1 MATDRGC
8 LNSPDVF
15 CYVCG
20 TYVLRKDCRIR
31 INDDHMKTYYRYFGM
46 QLGDQD
52 KSWAPHIIC
61 ANCHTT
67 FKKWTKGESSFKFG
81 VPMVWREPT
90 DHVTNC
96 YFCMVKT
103 RGFSGKNKHLI
114 QYPSLP
120 SAIRPV
126 PHSTAVPIPLPVPLG
141 SNARLEEWTQHT
153 NEDQPVLPAEGNEES
168 LLPGQSSSST
178 SFRFDQDE
186 LNDLVRD
193 LGLSKTNSE
202 LLASRLKEKD
212 ALSPGTSI
220 TFYRTREEESLV
232 FFSEY
237 STGNGNFVYCDNVK
251 GLLIHMGVK
260 NYEPDEWR
268 LFIDS
273 SKRSLKCVLLH
284 NGNKYASVPIGHSIH
299 MKEKYEEIKTVIKLI
314 KYNEHYWIICV
325 DLKMVNF
332 LLGQQSGYTKYPC
345 FLCLW
350 DSRARLEHW
359 VRKDWPS
366 REKLEVGK
374 NNVINEPLVNRQ
386 KIVFPP
392 LHIKLGLMKQIV
404 KALNK
409 DGDCFVYIC
418 NAFPGL
424 SDEKKKAGVFDGPQ
438 IRQLIRDDRFPL
450 SMTQVEKDVWDA
462 FVKVTENFLGNVKA
476 DNYVDLVNDLH
487 DKLHKLGINMSIK
500 VHFLFSHIDRFP
512 ENLGAVSDEQGERF
526 HQDIK
531 VMEARYQGRWDS
543 HMMAD
548 YCWNIMRDCVGSIH
562 SRKSKKT
569 KFMPDTE

>member
-1 MATDRGC
+1 MG
-8 LNSPDVF
+8 S
-15 CYVCG
+15 
-20 TYVLRKDCRIR
+20 TYYLRK
-31 INDDHMKTYYRYFGM
+31 
-46 QLGDQD
+46 L
-52 KSWAPHIIC
+52 S
-61 ANCHTT
+61 T

-81 VPMVWREPT
+81 VPMVWRELT

-220 TFYRTREEESLV
+220 TFYRTREEELLV

-314 KYNEHYWIICV
+314 KYNEHNWIICV

-350 DSRARLEHW
+350 DSRARLKHW

-366 REKLEVGK
+366 REKLTNHWLTAK
-374 NNVINEPLVNRQ
+374 
-386 KIVFPP
+386 KS
-392 LHIKLGLMKQIV
+392 
-404 KALNK
+404 
-409 DGDCFVYIC
+409 CFLPFISNWV
-418 NAFPGL
+418 
-424 SDEKKKAGVFDGPQ
+424 
-438 IRQLIRDDRFPL
+438 
-450 SMTQVEKDVWDA
+450 
-462 FVKVTENFLGNVKA
+462 
-476 DNYVDLVNDLH
+476 
-487 DKLHKLGINMSIK
+487 
-500 VHFLFSHIDRFP
+500 
-512 ENLGAVSDEQGERF
+512 
-526 HQDIK
+526 
-531 VMEARYQGRWDS
+531 
-543 HMMAD
+543 
-548 YCWNIMRDCVGSIH
+548 
-562 SRKSKKT
+562 
-569 KFMPDTE
+569 